1 MNERFIDLDIFEG
14 GKEMTEKD
22 LWKWILDNFSDNGVA
37 SIGRNLGLKI
47 PGFRQINP
55 QQKNF
60 KVLRPK
66 LINEALSPKNLND
79 LKGFFNSVAEED
91 EKFSEHRGKSREE
104 LLSLMEEEITP
115 SILFSVLLSSEDE
128 NDINN
133 ALELAEQLIEEGRL
147 DQMEKY
153 AEENFGEEESTEEE
167 EETKTSVKDDDI
179 KQLQQKIK
187 ALEKKLVKSE
197 QKNEELKTK
206 ITDLQDALN
215 SEKKLWKEEKKG
227 LTQEIHTLK
236 SQQGGLKSSADAAYA
251 ERDAMQ
257 KKMEQQ
263 KAIMKKKDDEISR
276 LNAVIL
282 NFKTAKKNSAED
294 EAVGAN
300 TENPEQV
307 QPSLEEDNR
316 ISVAVIGD
324 PKNSR
329 VQRYKKYHLNII
341 ESSDIEEEKQKDI
354 LEAADQIWLL
364 TYKIPRSVQKRL
376 KTLLKDRDTQEFATF
391 IDLEKHMQK
400 G

>member
-1 MNERFIDLDIFEG
+1 
-14 GKEMTEKD
+14 MTEKD

-55 QQKNF
+55 QLKNF

-66 LINEALSPKNLND
+66 LINEALSPKNLSD
-79 LKGFFNSVAEED
+79 LKGFFNSVAEGD
-91 EKFSEHRGKSREE
+91 EKFLEHRGKSKEE
-104 LLSLMEEEITP
+104 LQSLMENEITP
-115 SILFSVLLSSEDE
+115 SILLSVLLSSDDE

-133 ALELAEQLIEEGRL
+133 ALELAEQLIEEGKL

-153 AEENFGEEESTEEE
+153 AEDNFGDEDGAEEEVEAEPE
-167 EETKTSVKDDDI
+167 PSVKDVDI
-179 KQLQQKIK
+179 KQLQQKIA

-197 QKNEELKTK
+197 QKNEELKAK
-206 ITDLQDALN
+206 VTDVQNALN
-215 SEKKLWKEEKKG
+215 SEKKAWKEEKKG
-227 LTQEIHTLK
+227 LTLEIHTLK
-236 SQQGGLKSSADAAYA
+236 SQQGGLKSSADAAYS
-251 ERDAMQ
+251 ERDLMA

-263 KAIMKKKDDEISR
+263 KAIMKKKDEEISR

-282 NFKTAKKNSAED
+282 NFKTQKKNIPEAESVAA
-294 EAVGAN
+294 ESGN
-300 TENPEQV
+300 TEQE
-307 QPSLEEDNR
+307 QPSIQEESR
-316 ISVAVIGD
+316 INVAVIGD

-329 VQRYKKYHLNII
+329 VQRYNKFNLNII

-376 KTLLKDRDTQEFATF
+376 KTVFKDRGTQEFATF

>member
-1 MNERFIDLDIFEG
+1 
-14 GKEMTEKD
+14 MTEKD

-37 SIGRNLGLKI
+37 SIGRKLGLKI

-66 LINEALSPKNLND
+66 LINEALSPKNLGD
-79 LKGFFNSVAEED
+79 LKGFFNSVAQGD
-91 EKFSEHRGKSREE
+91 EKFLEHRGKNKEE
-104 LLSLMEEEITP
+104 LQTLMEEEITP
-115 SILFSVLLSSEDE
+115 SILLSVLLSSDDE
-128 NDINN
+128 NDINK

-153 AEENFGEEESTEEE
+153 AEDNFGDEDGSEEEVEDES
-167 EETKTSVKDDDI
+167 SIKDVDL
-179 KQLQQKIK
+179 KQLQQKIA

-197 QKNEELKTK
+197 QKNEELKAK
-206 ITDLQDALN
+206 LIDVQNALN
-215 SEKKLWKEEKKG
+215 SEKKLWKDEKKG

-251 ERDAMQ
+251 ERDSME

-263 KAIMKKKDDEISR
+263 KDIMKKKDEEISR
-276 LNAVIL
+276 LNAIIL
-282 NFKTAKKNSAED
+282 NYKTQKKNSPE
-294 EAVGAN
+294 EESVVGETVNAG
-300 TENPEQV
+300 QD
-307 QPSLEEDNR
+307 QPSIQEEIR
-316 ISVAVIGD
+316 INVAVIGD

-329 VQRYKKYHLNII
+329 VQRYNKFNLNII
-341 ESSDIEEEKQKDI
+341 ESSDIEDEKQKDI

-376 KTLLKDRDTQEFATF
+376 RGVLKDRDTQEFATF

>member
-1 MNERFIDLDIFEG
+1 
-14 GKEMTEKD
+14 MTEKD

-66 LINEALSPKNLND
+66 LINEALSPKNIND
-79 LKGFFNSVAEED
+79 LKGFFNSVAEEE
-91 EKFSEHRGKSREE
+91 EKFLEHRGKSKEE

-115 SILFSVLLSSEDE
+115 SILLSVLLSSDDE

-133 ALELAEQLIEEGRL
+133 ALVLAEQLTEEGRL

-153 AEENFGEEESTEEE
+153 AEGNFGFEDGTVEEVEAKPSANN
-167 EETKTSVKDDDI
+167 DDI
-179 KQLQQKIK
+179 KQLQQKIV

-197 QKNEELKTK
+197 QKNEELKAKVTEV
-206 ITDLQDALN
+206 QNALN
-215 SEKKLWKEEKKG
+215 ADKKQWKEEKKG

-236 SQQGGLKSSADAAYA
+236 SQQGGLKSSAEAAYA
-251 ERDAMQ
+251 ERDSME

-263 KAIMKKKDDEISR
+263 KSIMKKKEEEISR

-282 NFKTAKKNSAED
+282 NLKTQQKNNSEEESVAAET
-294 EAVGAN
+294 GI
-300 TENPEQV
+300 TEQDH
-307 QPSLEEDNR
+307 PSIQEENR
-316 ISVAVIGD
+316 INVAVIGD
-324 PKNSR
+324 PKNTR
-329 VQRYKKYHLNII
+329 VQRYPKFNLNIL

-354 LEAADQIWLL
+354 IETADQIWLL

-376 KTLLKDRDTQEFATF
+376 KTVLKGRDTQEFATF
-391 IDLEKHMQK
+391 VDLEKHMQK

>member
-1 MNERFIDLDIFEG
+1 
-14 GKEMTEKD
+14 MTEKD

-55 QQKNF
+55 QLKNF

-66 LINEALSPKNLND
+66 LINEALSPNNLSD
-79 LKGFFNSVAEED
+79 LRGFFNSVAEGD
-91 EKFSEHRGKSREE
+91 EKFLQHRGKSKAE
-104 LLSLMEEEITP
+104 LQSLMEEEITP
-115 SILFSVLLSSEDE
+115 SILLSVMLSSDDE

-133 ALELAEQLIEEGRL
+133 ALELAEQLIEEGKL

-153 AEENFGEEESTEEE
+153 AEENFGDEEGTEEE
-167 EETKTSVKDDDI
+167 VESKPLVKDEDVI
-179 KQLQQKIK
+179 QLQQKIA

-197 QKNEELKTK
+197 QKNEELKAK
-206 ITDLQDALN
+206 LTDVQNALN
-215 SEKKLWKEEKKG
+215 SEKKAWKEEKKG

-236 SQQGGLKSSADAAYA
+236 SQQGGLKSSAESAYA
-251 ERDAMQ
+251 ERDSME

-263 KAIMKKKDDEISR
+263 KAIMKKKDEEISR

-282 NFKTAKKNSAED
+282 NFKTQQKN
-294 EAVGAN
+294 N
-300 TENPEQV
+300 
-307 QPSLEEDNR
+307 LEEQSVVAESVNAGQEQLLIQEENR
-316 ISVAVIGD
+316 INVAVIGD

-329 VQRYKKYHLNII
+329 VQRYNKFNLNII

-354 LEAADQIWLL
+354 VEAADQIWLL

-376 KTLLKDRDTQEFATF
+376 KTVFKDRDTQEFATF
-391 IDLEKHMQK
+391 IDLENHMQK

>member
-1 MNERFIDLDIFEG
+1 
-14 GKEMTEKD
+14 MTEKD

-37 SIGRNLGLKI
+37 SIGRKLGLKI

-66 LINEALSPKNLND
+66 LINEALSPKNLGD
-79 LKGFFNSVAEED
+79 LKGFFNSVAQGD
-91 EKFSEHRGKSREE
+91 EKFLEHRGKNKEE
-104 LLSLMEEEITP
+104 LQTLMEEEITP
-115 SILFSVLLSSEDE
+115 SILLSVLLSSDDE
-128 NDINN
+128 NDINK

-153 AEENFGEEESTEEE
+153 AEDNFGDEDGSEEEVEDES
-167 EETKTSVKDDDI
+167 SVKDVDL
-179 KQLQQKIK
+179 KQLQQKIA

-197 QKNEELKTK
+197 QKNEELKAK
-206 ITDLQDALN
+206 LIDVQNALN
-215 SEKKLWKEEKKG
+215 SEKKLWKDEKKG

-251 ERDAMQ
+251 ERDSME

-263 KAIMKKKDDEISR
+263 KDIMKKKDEEISR
-276 LNAVIL
+276 LNAIIL
-282 NFKTAKKNSAED
+282 NYKTQKKNSPE
-294 EAVGAN
+294 EESVVGETVNAG
-300 TENPEQV
+300 QD
-307 QPSLEEDNR
+307 QPSIQEEIR
-316 ISVAVIGD
+316 INVAVIGD

-329 VQRYKKYHLNII
+329 VQRYNKFNLNII
-341 ESSDIEEEKQKDI
+341 ESSDIEDEKQKDI

-376 KTLLKDRDTQEFATF
+376 RGVLKDRDTQEFATF

>member
-1 MNERFIDLDIFEG
+1 
-14 GKEMTEKD
+14 MTEKD

-37 SIGRNLGLKI
+37 SIGRKLGLKI

-66 LINEALSPKNLND
+66 LINEALSPKNLGD
-79 LKGFFNSVAEED
+79 LKGFFNSVAQGD
-91 EKFSEHRGKSREE
+91 EKFLEHRGKNKEE
-104 LLSLMEEEITP
+104 LQTLMEEEITP
-115 SILFSVLLSSEDE
+115 SILLSVLLSSDDE
-128 NDINN
+128 NDINK

-153 AEENFGEEESTEEE
+153 AEDNFGDEDGSEEEVEDES
-167 EETKTSVKDDDI
+167 SVKDVDL
-179 KQLQQKIK
+179 KQLQQKIA

-197 QKNEELKTK
+197 QKNEELKAK
-206 ITDLQDALN
+206 LIDVQNALN
-215 SEKKLWKEEKKG
+215 SEKKLWKDEKKG

-251 ERDAMQ
+251 ERDSME

-263 KAIMKKKDDEISR
+263 KGIMKKKDEEISR
-276 LNAVIL
+276 LNAIIL
-282 NFKTAKKNSAED
+282 NYKTQKKNS
-294 EAVGAN
+294 
-300 TENPEQV
+300 PEEESVIGETVNAGQD
-307 QPSLEEDNR
+307 QPSIQEEIR
-316 ISVAVIGD
+316 INVAVIGD

-329 VQRYKKYHLNII
+329 VQRYNKFNLNII
-341 ESSDIEEEKQKDI
+341 ESSDIEDEKQKDI
-354 LEAADQIWLL
+354 LEVADQIWLL

-376 KTLLKDRDTQEFATF
+376 RGVLKDRDTQEFATF